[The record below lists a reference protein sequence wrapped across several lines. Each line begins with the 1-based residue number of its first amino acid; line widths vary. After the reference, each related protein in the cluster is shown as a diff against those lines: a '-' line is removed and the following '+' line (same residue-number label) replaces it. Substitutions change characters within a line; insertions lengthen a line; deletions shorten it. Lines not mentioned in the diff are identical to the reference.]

1 MKRVYFSLLVFYCAV
16 FGASAAEPAARILG
30 ATPSAEFG
38 TEVLRA
44 SDITLTQAADT
55 LRLDW
60 GKTEAAL
67 TLGYGTLAI
76 DYAPVA
82 FDFLGSARGRRETAL
97 SAQVAL
103 RHHAG
108 PRLELLAGAG
118 ARDGFDSYRA
128 LWLDEYFR
136 QRYEGR
142 AGYRRAQPRGAAFS
156 GGARW
161 EYRPASGFVQL
172 GYARSQDDV
181 APGYEIDFAGLRR
194 GAETLVTD
202 TVTLGFENVLTP
214 RLRTRAELR
223 VAGTSG
229 REPRYGAEVSARDA
243 LGERWIVR
251 ADAGA
256 SDEWPTFRAHYGGAE
271 LEFAVTESLAIFVGA
286 QLYRDTGE
294 IENALLFTSAAPG
307 LRSRPGELG
316 VRHDGERLA
325 WRVAIGTVEG
335 DFAATNRN
343 TDFFKNLYRDRHWL
357 ALRAAGPALAG
368 FGVAGELADPV
379 LTLFSGSQALLTNDN
394 WGDAP
399 NLPQLRAAATRV
411 GAFAFAEGSRDA
423 ALLVTLPPGSY
434 TVQAGG
440 VADTTGV
447 ALVEIYE
454 VP

>member
-1 MKRVYFSLLVFYCAV
+1 MKLAFGFALL
-16 FGASAAEPAARILG
+16 GLLGLRAAEPPARFLG

-38 TEVLRA
+38 TEILRA
-44 SDITLTQAADT
+44 SDLTLTQASNT

-67 TLGYGTLAI
+67 TLGFGSLSI
-76 DYAPVA
+76 DYAPVS
-82 FDFLGSARGRRETAL
+82 FDFLGTARGRRETAL
-97 SAQVAL
+97 SAQLAL
-103 RHHAG
+103 RHRAG
-108 PRLELLAGAG
+108 PQLELLGSLG

-136 QRYEGR
+136 QRFEGR
-142 AGYRRAQPRGAAFS
+142 PGYRRAQPRGAALS

-202 TVTLGFENVLTP
+202 TVMLGFENVLTP

-223 VAGTSG
+223 VAATSE
-229 REPRYGAEVSARDA
+229 REPRHGAEISARYA

-256 SDEWPTFRAHYGGAE
+256 SDERPTFRAQYGGAE
-271 LEFAVTESLAIFVGA
+271 LEFAATETLAIFVGG

-307 LRSRPGELG
+307 LSSRRAEIG
-316 VRHDGERLA
+316 VRHDGERLG
-325 WRVAIGTVEG
+325 WRIALGTVAG

-343 TDFFKNLYRDRHWL
+343 TDFFQNLYRDRHWL
-357 ALRAAGPALAG
+357 ALRAAGSWK
-368 FGVAGELADPV
+368 F
-379 LTLFSGSQALLTNDN
+379 
-394 WGDAP
+394 
-399 NLPQLRAAATRV
+399 
-411 GAFAFAEGSRDA
+411 
-423 ALLVTLPPGSY
+423 
-434 TVQAGG
+434 
-440 VADTTGV
+440 
-447 ALVEIYE
+447 
-454 VP
+454 

>member
-1 MKRVYFSLLVFYCAV
+1 MKCVYFSLLVFLSTV
-16 FGASAAEPAARILG
+16 FGASGAEPAARFLG

-60 GKTEAAL
+60 GKTEATF

-82 FDFLGSARGRRETAL
+82 FDFLGSARGRRESAL

-103 RHHAG
+103 RHRAG
-108 PRLELLAGAG
+108 PRLELLAGVG
-118 ARDGFDSYRA
+118 AREGFDSYRA

-136 QRYEGR
+136 QRFAGR
-142 AGYRRAQPRGAAFS
+142 PGYRRAQPGGAVFS

-202 TVTLGFENVLTP
+202 TVTLGFENVVTP

-223 VAGTSG
+223 VADTSG
-229 REPRYGAEVSARDA
+229 RDPRYGAEVSARYA

-251 ADAGA
+251 ADVGA
-256 SDEWPTFRAHYGGAE
+256 SDERPAFRAQYGGAE
-271 LEFAVTESLAIFVGA
+271 LEFAVTESFAVFLGA
-286 QLYRDTGE
+286 QLYHDTGE

-307 LRSRPGELG
+307 LRSRRADLG

-325 WRVAIGTVEG
+325 WRVSVGTVRG

-343 TDFFKNLYRDRHWL
+343 TDFFQNLYRDRQWL
-357 ALRAAGPALAG
+357 ALRAAGSWK
-368 FGVAGELADPV
+368 F
-379 LTLFSGSQALLTNDN
+379 
-394 WGDAP
+394 
-399 NLPQLRAAATRV
+399 
-411 GAFAFAEGSRDA
+411 
-423 ALLVTLPPGSY
+423 
-434 TVQAGG
+434 
-440 VADTTGV
+440 
-447 ALVEIYE
+447 
-454 VP
+454 